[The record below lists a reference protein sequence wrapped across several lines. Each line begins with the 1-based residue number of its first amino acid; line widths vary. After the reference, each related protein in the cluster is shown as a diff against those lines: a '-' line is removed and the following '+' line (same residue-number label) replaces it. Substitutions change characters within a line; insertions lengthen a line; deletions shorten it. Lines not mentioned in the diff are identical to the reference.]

1 MPRNLRRE
9 GWLTKTCQ
17 FSEFSCQREN
27 SAHPLPTAMMGARH
41 NSLGGLNPKSHDA
54 CKKCHVTKPKVS
66 CFVPSAPS
74 ATRRQSYC
82 TKIWRDVSVPAAQWT
97 KKSGQLICTHSWHKF
112 NFSLE
117 TQTISDSPK
126 SPSHNQTTV
135 KVEIVFSKDASLTS
149 NGSAY
154 LFLNFCEWKNNR
166 GRPALIL
173 FSIRNQC
180 RPYVLRLSGL
190 KTATWHQST
199 APN

>member
-1 MPRNLRRE
+1 M
-9 GWLTKTCQ
+9 TKTCQ

-27 SAHPLPTAMMGARH
+27 SAYPLPMAVMGAQH

-54 CKKCHVTKPKVS
+54 CKKCHITKPKAS
-66 CFVPSAPS
+66 HFVPSAPS
-74 ATRRQSYC
+74 STRRQSYC
-82 TKIWRDVSVPAAQWT
+82 TKTWRDVSVPAAQWT

-135 KVEIVFSKDASLTS
+135 KVEIAFSKDAKSDQQWLS
-149 NGSAY
+149 ISFFK
-154 LFLNFCEWKNNR
+154 LLRVKKNR